1 MKKTVLFVGAFLA
14 FQTAI
19 AQNGLENIVVEK
31 YYISDVADSTD
42 AATNGAVSPLRVGS
56 TTYRVFADLLPDY
69 TFIQLYGTP
78 EHSLMVNTT
87 TDFYND
93 PNYGSTLPQGTSL
106 NNTKK
111 NTTLID
117 SWFSVGGVC
126 AGKMGV
132 LKTEDTDG
140 SIGNLQNILAN
151 ADANAGIPINGN
163 NAQDGLLP
171 GTPLSP
177 NVLGITS
184 ELDIFDQSVGNS
196 FLVNNGTIAALG
208 GVEGVTPSNMVLI
221 GQFTTDGT
229 FSFELNI
236 QIGTPTPGESEMY
249 VASTPTG
256 DERSIPSLIYES
268 EANTNDLTEEEIT
281 SLNVTVFP
289 NPASDNLTI
298 QLAKVASDF
307 SYLVTDVHGNTVIS
321 KATIVGSKV
330 TTVDVSN
337 LTEGIYFIQ
346 VTANNFST
354 ITKVVKH

>member
-1 MKKTVLFVGAFLA
+1 MKKTILFVGAFLA
-14 FQTAI
+14 FQSAI
-19 AQNGLENIVVEK
+19 AQNGLENVVVEK
-31 YYISDVADSTD
+31 YYISDLADSTD

-56 TTYRVFADLLPDY
+56 TTYRVYADLLPGY

-140 SIGNLQNILAN
+140 TIGNLQNILAN
-151 ADANAGIPINGN
+151 ADASAGIPINGVD
-163 NAQDGLLP
+163 AQDGLMP

-236 QIGTPTPGESEMY
+236 QIGTPTPGESETY
-249 VASTPTG
+249 VASSPTG
-256 DERSIPSLIYES
+256 NEISIPTLIYES
-268 EANTNDLTEEEIT
+268 EPNTNDLTEEIS
-281 SLNVTVFP
+281 SLNVSVFP
-289 NPASDNLTI
+289 NPANDNLTI
-298 QLAKVASDF
+298 ELAKVANNF
-307 SYLVTDVHGNTVIS
+307 SYVVTDVQGNTVVSHTTISGS
-321 KATIVGSKV
+321 KAA
-330 TTVDVSN
+330 TVDVSN
-337 LTEGIYFIQ
+337 LTAGIYFIE
-346 VTANNFST
+346 VTASNFST
-354 ITKVVKH
+354 TTKVVKQ